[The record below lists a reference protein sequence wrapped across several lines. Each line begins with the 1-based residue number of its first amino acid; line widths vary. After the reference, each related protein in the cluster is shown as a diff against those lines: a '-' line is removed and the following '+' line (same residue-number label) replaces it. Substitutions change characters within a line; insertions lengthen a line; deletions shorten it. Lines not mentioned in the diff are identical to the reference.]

1 MNLTKQG
8 DAFMMDNSYHSS
20 CSCTQEKETV
30 KLDSLSL
37 AMAYV
42 PWQTWGN
49 LYKAEEALHQ
59 GTIFEELNLPFT
71 GRRCGK

>member
-30 KLDSLSL
+30 KLDSLPL

-42 PWQTWGN
+42 PWQKWQN
-49 LYKAEEALHQ
+49 IYKPENAL
-59 GTIFEELNLPFT
+59 
-71 GRRCGK
+71 

>member
-42 PWQTWGN
+42 PWQKWQN
-49 LYKAEEALHQ
+49 IYKPENALCA
-59 GTIFEELNLPFT
+59 GTDRKSTRLNSSH
-71 GRRCGK
+71 